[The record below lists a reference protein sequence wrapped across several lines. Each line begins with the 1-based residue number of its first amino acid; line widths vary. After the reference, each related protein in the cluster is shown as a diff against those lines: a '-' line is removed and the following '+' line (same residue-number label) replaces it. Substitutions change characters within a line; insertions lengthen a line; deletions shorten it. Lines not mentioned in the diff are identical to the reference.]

1 MAEMKNALDVINSR
15 LYIAEETIS
24 ELEDIEQK
32 LYKIKH
38 TGKNMRFK
46 NEQNMLWDS
55 FKNPNYNCNCKHKAR
70 LRQGKR
76 NGRKNI

>member
-1 MAEMKNALDVINSR
+1 MAEMKNALDIINSR

-38 TGKNMRFK
+38 TGKNMWFK
-46 NEQNMLWDS
+46 NE
-55 FKNPNYNCNCKHKAR
+55 
-70 LRQGKR
+70 
-76 NGRKNI
+76 